1 MLSFSLSHA
10 GQFGLSQN
18 EQKSY
23 FSTNFVQQKVVFVS
37 QRCSGE
43 PSKKNYKL
51 VFLLNLRGERGPD
64 PRCAKSVA
72 TWQPSCQKVF
82 EESGSDRKFLDLSP
96 ALSCDRTIWWK
107 SKRNDIDNF
116 TKWTDF
122 LSLFS

>member
-51 VFLLNLRGERGPD
+51 VFLLNLRGGGRGVRIPVSFV
-64 PRCAKSVA
+64 KLLVNL
-72 TWQPSCQKVF
+72 K
-82 EESGSDRKFLDLSP
+82 
-96 ALSCDRTIWWK
+96 
-107 SKRNDIDNF
+107 
-116 TKWTDF
+116 
-122 LSLFS
+122 